1 MQSKYIREEIIVE
14 RTAREENKAVWE
26 KETAI
31 LAALN
36 EYYNSLNASIDDAT
50 VEAAMAGELSR
61 DYISGEMLKTGG
73 GPQSCFALCS
83 KVHWSIYY
91 HRECMRAE
99 TSADALRELA
109 AQDTTHCLTL
119 RVIVQDSDPNLTP
132 EIYVKAKDD
141 TAIRNGDALWQP
153 AVQSDDTWTGYV
165 PLSGYLP
172 NCTAVPQPIIDACK
186 AKAEEGIW
194 GYTSRPSSYFEAVQE
209 WEVKRN
215 NWKPDTALMSWSLG
229 VVPALSAIVKLFSKD
244 GDKVLIQTP
253 VYSEF
258 YDVVEAWDRTVVENK
273 LVEENGTWHVDFDDF
288 AAKVKECS
296 IFLLCNPHNPLGL
309 VWDPADLKKWR
320 SCASRMAPCWFPM
333 KSTPISSSTASTTP
347 PRQPSPRKSRGASSP
362 ACPPPRP
369 LTWPACRQAP
379 PSSPMRK

>member
-50 VEAAMAGELSR
+50 VEAAMAGEFSR

-172 NCTAVPQPIIDACK
+172 N
-186 AKAEEGIW
+186 
-194 GYTSRPSSYFEAVQE
+194 
-209 WEVKRN
+209 
-215 NWKPDTALMSWSLG
+215 
-229 VVPALSAIVKLFSKD
+229 
-244 GDKVLIQTP
+244 
-253 VYSEF
+253 
-258 YDVVEAWDRTVVENK
+258 
-273 LVEENGTWHVDFDDF
+273 
-288 AAKVKECS
+288 
-296 IFLLCNPHNPLGL
+296 
-309 VWDPADLKKWR
+309 
-320 SCASRMAPCWFPM
+320 
-333 KSTPISSSTASTTP
+333 
-347 PRQPSPRKSRGASSP
+347 
-362 ACPPPRP
+362 
-369 LTWPACRQAP
+369 
-379 PSSPMRK
+379 